1 MTLRTVVPLYRLE
14 MGCLVI
20 RLQSLLHIHVHPHL
34 TVLVQVL
41 SRETL
46 LGCKDLRSIQLSGP
60 ENIRVHGVI

>member
-1 MTLRTVVPLYRLE
+1 MPLYRLE

-20 RLQSLLHIHVHPHL
+20 RLQSLLHIHVHPNL